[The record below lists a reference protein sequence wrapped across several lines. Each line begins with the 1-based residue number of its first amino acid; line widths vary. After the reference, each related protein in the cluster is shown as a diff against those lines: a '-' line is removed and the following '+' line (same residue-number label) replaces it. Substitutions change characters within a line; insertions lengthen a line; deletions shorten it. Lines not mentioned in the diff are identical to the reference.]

1 MLLKSSEINDYS
13 WIINALLESPFC
25 SRSCCQTCF
34 PSIVRPMNGLCEW
47 ILKNFLICSRNEP
60 LHLFLVVLSVSDEED
75 ELLSS
80 KLRTQREN
88 VSLVQYRS
96 NSFSQWERFSVKS
109 QQVLFFVVLLLPLI
123 DTQNLSHPVV
133 THILRADLL
142 AFLCHCSNPSR
153 TYLNHENSDP
163 RVSIVSAQ
171 KHNSDLNS
179 MFTVQITGCNFQHG
193 SNFGV
198 PLDPS
203 FRLWCWIFSR
213 KSVFTTSHCMKLC
226 QVSSVFG
233 TEILSIVQNT
243 QKSCIDTT
251 FTQSVL
257 LW

>member
-96 NSFSQWERFSVKS
+96 NSFSQWNDSRWRASKFSSLWFCFCLWSTHKIFRI
-109 QQVLFFVVLLLPLI
+109 QLWRIFFELI
-123 DTQNLSHPVV
+123 FWHFCV
-133 THILRADLL
+133 I
-142 AFLCHCSNPSR
+142 
-153 TYLNHENSDP
+153 
-163 RVSIVSAQ
+163 
-171 KHNSDLNS
+171 
-179 MFTVQITGCNFQHG
+179 VQIHHELIWTM
-193 SNFGV
+193 
-198 PLDPS
+198 
-203 FRLWCWIFSR
+203 R
-213 KSVFTTSHCMKLC
+213 
-226 QVSSVFG
+226 
-233 TEILSIVQNT
+233 ILT
-243 QKSCIDTT
+243 QEW
-251 FTQSVL
+251 VL
-257 LW
+257 SLLKNIILTWTPCLPCK